1 MQKRKLAVYIHI
13 PFCVRKCKYCDFVSG
28 SYPEEV
34 QKNYVNQLLKEI
46 DWFFEENREEKIEI
60 SSIFFGGGTP
70 SILPAEEIERILCKL
85 KGRAEFA
92 DPEITIEVNPG
103 IVTGPEERKADCPK
117 RAGSEVPSAGNEA
130 GKLTKYRDAGIN
142 RISIGLQSANDKELQ
157 ILGRIHTYE
166 DFRQTY
172 EEAVKAGFDN
182 INVDILYA
190 IPGQNYASFERT
202 VRRVASLNP
211 RPAHISAYS
220 LILEE
225 GTPFYE
231 TDFHALGL
239 DLPDEEEERR
249 MYRGVADILEEYG
262 YAQYEISN
270 YALPGK
276 ECKHNCAYWLREE
289 YAGFGVAAAS
299 LIRSSGAE
307 FLEDTDFRYRNT
319 SVLEKY
325 LQANSYEE
333 LKSLREETE
342 TLSPKEQMSE
352 TVILGLRMN
361 RGVKDKVFFEFFGE
375 HLSDVFGNVLSK
387 HIQNG
392 LLYENPDGDIVLTD
406 KGRDLAN
413 IVMADFLS
421 D

>member
-1 MQKRKLAVYIHI
+1 MQESKQPKRKLAVYVHI
-13 PFCVRKCKYCDFVSG
+13 PFCVRKCLYCDFVSG
-28 SYPEEV
+28 AYGEETH
-34 QKNYVNQLLKEI
+34 KDYVNQLLREI
-46 DWFFEENREEKIEI
+46 DWFFAEKADEKYEI

-70 SILPAEEIERILCKL
+70 SILPAEEVERILCKL

-103 IVTGPEERKADCPK
+103 TVTGPE
-117 RAGSEVPSAGNEA
+117 EA

-166 DFRQTY
+166 DFLQTY

-190 IPGQNYASFERT
+190 IPGQKYASFEDT
-202 VRRVASLNP
+202 VRKVASLKP
-211 RPAHISAYS
+211 KPAHISAYS

-239 DLPDEEEERR
+239 DLPDEEEERK
-249 MYRGVADILEEYG
+249 MYRGVAEILSKYG
-262 YAQYEISN
+262 YGQYEISN

-299 LIRSSGAE
+299 LIRASGAE

-361 RGVKDKVFFEFFGE
+361 RGVCNDAFLKCYGKTVREAFPEAVE
-375 HLSDVFGNVLSK
+375 K
-387 HIQNG
+387 HIANG
-392 LLYENPDGDIVLTD
+392 LLLENENGDISLTD
-406 KGRDLAN
+406 YGRDLGN
-413 IVMADFLS
+413 YVMSDFM
-421 D
+421 